1 MKFGEKVRQAR
12 IAAHLSQQQLADRT
26 GISLRTIQNYETGG
40 RMPKQRDS
48 YRRLAAALHMEE
60 SALLDEQ
67 AEFVLAAGK
76 EYGSRGSEQAQR
88 LIEEVSGLYAGGEL
102 CDEDMDAMMEAIQE
116 AYWIAKRRNRRQTAS
131 RPTPAIPD

>member
-12 IAAHLSQQQLADRT
+12 IAAHLSQQQLADRS

-48 YRRLAAALHMEE
+48 YRRLASSLHMEE
-60 SALLDEQ
+60 SVLLDEQ
-67 AEFVLAAGK
+67 AEFVLAAGE
-76 EYGSRGSEQAQR
+76 EYGSHGSEQAQR
-88 LIEEVSGLYAGGEL
+88 LVEEISGLYAGGEL